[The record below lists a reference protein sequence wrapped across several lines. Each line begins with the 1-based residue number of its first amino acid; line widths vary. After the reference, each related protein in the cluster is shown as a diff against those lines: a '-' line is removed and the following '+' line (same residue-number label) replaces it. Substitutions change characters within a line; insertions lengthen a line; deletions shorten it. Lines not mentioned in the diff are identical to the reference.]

1 MDAAAPRPELRGP
14 VQGLL
19 AGDDAEDLVGLLA
32 LVDDDADLRRA
43 DLLVHGRQLDDLAL
57 LHARPPAPGSRRVE
71 RARGR
76 CARASGGDG
85 RARPRDRVG
94 AGARRPMVGV
104 ARRRVARYLPPEEAK
119 LRASRR
125 LSGWTV
131 RTRARALIANMAVSR
146 ERRIACAAS
155 VLDPRRRDNIR
166 RFCWC

>member
-1 MDAAAPRPELRGP
+1 MR
-14 VQGLL
+14 V
-19 AGDDAEDLVGLLA
+19 
-32 LVDDDADLRRA
+32 RA
-43 DLLVHGRQLDDLAL
+43 MR
-57 LHARPPAPGSRRVE
+57 
-71 RARGR
+71 
-76 CARASGGDG
+76 ARASGGDG

-146 ERRIACAAS
+146 ERRIRIACRADTAV
-155 VLDPRRRDNIR
+155 VLKYEDGEAQVVDEAILPCVDVTRTPRDGVHTRTEPSG
-166 RFCWC
+166 